1 MKALSTI
8 SRVFIGIV
16 FIFSGFVKAVDP
28 LGSMYKFTDY
38 FEAFGLAFLEP
49 TAFPLAIVMAGLE
62 FFLGFLML
70 TGIWMRFASW
80 LNLFFMAYFTPL
92 TLWLAI
98 SNPVTDCGCFG
109 DALILTNWETFF
121 KNIILLIPT
130 LYLFIIRKKLEDQ
143 FLTPVRYLSAA
154 GAAFFILWISL
165 SAFNHLP
172 QFDFRPYKVGTHILS
187 GMEIPDGAPR
197 DEYEILTIYSKDG
210 VEQAFTLDQLPD
222 STWTWV
228 KTENKLIK
236 KGYEAP
242 IHDFSI
248 ESVDGADMTDYY
260 LSKEG
265 ITFMMIAYNLPKANT
280 ENFEKINRL
289 ADYIT
294 ATGHEFIGL
303 TSTLNLAEEFKAN
316 HDIHF
321 DFYGMDEI
329 ALKTII
335 RANPG
340 LLVLKDGV
348 VIAKYHGN
356 DVPDVEELN
365 GDIFSALLSQ
375 QTKNKA
381 KNTRNLYIFFGLAT
395 ILFLFAAEKQV
406 RNCPFKSK
414 N

>member
-1 MKALSTI
+1 
-8 SRVFIGIV
+8 
-16 FIFSGFVKAVDP
+16 
-28 LGSMYKFTDY
+28 
-38 FEAFGLAFLEP
+38 
-49 TAFPLAIVMAGLE
+49 
-62 FFLGFLML
+62 
-70 TGIWMRFASW
+70 
-80 LNLFFMAYFTPL
+80 
-92 TLWLAI
+92 
-98 SNPVTDCGCFG
+98 
-109 DALILTNWETFF
+109 
-121 KNIILLIPT
+121 
-130 LYLFIIRKKLEDQ
+130 
-143 FLTPVRYLSAA
+143 
-154 GAAFFILWISL
+154 
-165 SAFNHLP
+165 
-172 QFDFRPYKVGTHILS
+172 
-187 GMEIPDGAPR
+187 
-197 DEYEILTIYSKDG
+197 
-210 VEQAFTLDQLPD
+210 
-222 STWTWV
+222 
-228 KTENKLIK
+228 
-236 KGYEAP
+236 
-242 IHDFSI
+242 
-248 ESVDGADMTDYY
+248 
-260 LSKEG
+260 
-265 ITFMMIAYNLPKANT
+265 MMIAYNLPKANT